1 MSLKVEV
8 NNVVA
13 IILNIK
19 NKNMKTKEQIENWMR
34 DEVSNPMIGALLRN
48 MVEDGLPFDEI
59 MEIMQPLIDNTPNVE
74 KQLVDKAL
82 RIQDADAILS
92 TLKNKPWNDI
102 HLN

>member
-1 MSLKVEV
+1 MQL
-8 NNVVA
+8 
-13 IILNIK
+13 K
-19 NKNMKTKEQIENWMR
+19 NKTMKSKQEMENWMR
-34 DEVSNPMIGALLRN
+34 DEVSNPMIGALIRN
-48 MVEDGLPFDEI
+48 MVEDGLPFYEI

>member
-1 MSLKVEV
+1 
-8 NNVVA
+8 
-13 IILNIK
+13 
-19 NKNMKTKEQIENWMR
+19 MKSKKEIEKWMR
-34 DEVSNPMIGALLRN
+34 EEVTNPLIGDLIMRMA
-48 MVEDGLPFDEI
+48 EDGIPMDEI
-59 MEIMQPLIDNTPNVE
+59 LETIKPLIDNTPNVE

>member
-1 MSLKVEV
+1 
-8 NNVVA
+8 
-13 IILNIK
+13 
-19 NKNMKTKEQIENWMR
+19 MKTKEEMENWMR
-34 DEVSNPMIGALLRN
+34 DEVSNPMIGALIRN
-48 MVEDGLPFDEI
+48 MVEDGLPFYEI

>member
-1 MSLKVEV
+1 
-8 NNVVA
+8 
-13 IILNIK
+13 
-19 NKNMKTKEQIENWMR
+19 MKSKQEMENWMR
-34 DEVSNPMIGALLRN
+34 DEVSNPMIGALIRN
-48 MVEDGLPFDEI
+48 MVEDGLPFYEI

-82 RIQDADAILS
+82 RIQDADVILS